1 MNIRFTLH
9 TILSF
14 CITFLLL
21 SCSSNEEPKPE
32 KKPTK
37 RTILVYMVANNNLAS
52 YAEQDLNE
60 MRIGAKTYGFNDG
73 RLIVYHASST
83 AATLKEVNADAEG
96 TITTLKSYENEKTYS
111 TEAERMKQ
119 VIDDVMKL
127 APAQDYGLI
136 LWSHA
141 DAWRETANSKALPIN
156 NMNIAAPLSFGY
168 DRSKSMKISTLAN
181 VLNNYNF
188 SFIYFDCCH
197 MASVEVAYELRNATD
212 YIVASGT
219 ELHASGMPYNV
230 NVKPLFEDVPD
241 LEEACNNTFNYYNS
255 QIGISRTCSMS
266 LIDTRHINELAQVS
280 KEIFKAGIFPEDL
293 NIQSYIRLQ
302 AGFKYSFLNDMQQ
315 YMHAISPNETLSQ
328 QWDLAL
334 SQVVKFSACTPSVFN
349 QLTINHY
356 CGIGCYIVND
366 LSDALVDGYTQQS
379 WWKDVA
385 CHHFDNN

>member
-127 APAQDYGLI
+127 APAQDFGLI

-141 DAWRETANSKALPIN
+141 DAWRETANSKAIPIN

-280 KEIFKAGIFPEDL
+280 KEIFKAGIFPEGL

-315 YMHAISPNETLSQ
+315 YMHAISPSEALSQ

-349 QLTINHY
+349 QLAINHY

-366 LSDALVDGYTQQS
+366 LSDALVDGYNQQS